1 VRCVVKR
8 RVAEGE
14 MDAPPAMAAAAASSV
29 GGGDAAAAA
38 VVASTSTGVKE
49 TSSVEETRPTSTIAG
64 LAKEAA
70 QLFHSLSYQGCL
82 LILNQLLL
90 QNEADP
96 KVKKHKNFTPR
107 SRTRFVSFRCLPTPH
122 SSLSFQCASRAIRE
136 HFSLVCFLS

>member
-1 VRCVVKR
+1 VRCAVKR

-14 MDAPPAMAAAAASSV
+14 MDAPPAMAAAATSSV

-38 VVASTSTGVKE
+38 AAVASTSTGVKE
-49 TSSVEETRPTSTIAG
+49 ASSVEETRPTSTIAG

-70 QLFHSLSYQGCL
+70 QLFHSRSYQGCL

-96 KVKKHKNFTPR
+96 KVKKHKNFATHN
-107 SRTRFVSFRCLPTPH
+107 STHFVSFRCLPD
-122 SSLSFQCASRAIRE
+122 SSFIPVLPMR
-136 HFSLVCFLS
+136 FSCDS

>member
-1 VRCVVKR
+1 VKR

-38 VVASTSTGVKE
+38 AATVASTSTGVKE
-49 TSSVEETRPTSTIAG
+49 ASSVEETRPTSTIAG

-70 QLFHSLSYQGCL
+70 QLFHSRSYQGCL

-96 KVKKHKNFTPR
+96 KVKKHKNFTTR
-107 SRTRFVSFRCLPTPH
+107 SSTLFVSFRCLPD
-122 SSLSFQCASRAIRE
+122 SSFIPVLPMR
-136 HFSLVCFLS
+136 FSCDS